1 MPIII
6 SIEGNIGSGKS
17 TLLKQ
22 LVEKFPDRIKNR
34 KIFFLQEPVKEWE
47 KIKNQ
52 EGKTIIEEFYSN
64 QQEWGFSFQ
73 MMAYISRLKVIKDI
87 VKKNGSNS
95 IIITERSLWTD
106 KNVFAKMLYDS
117 NDINEI
123 NYKIYNEWFNEFV
136 EHYPLNGIIY
146 VNTLPSVAYERVIN
160 RSRKG
165 EDNIMK
171 DYLVKC
177 NNYHNEWINKTKKTV
192 LTVNGNGKDTA
203 CISKKT
209 LDEIIEFV
217 ETMSSSK
224 VKLDFTECM
233 NKIYC

>member
-6 SIEGNIGSGKS
+6 SVEGNIGSGKS

-22 LVEKFPDRIKNR
+22 LVKKIPDRIKNR

-73 MMAYISRLKVIKDI
+73 MMAYISRLKAIKDI

-123 NYKIYNEWFNEFV
+123 NYKIYNKWFNEFV
-136 EHYPLNGIIY
+136 EDYPLNGIIY
-146 VNTLPSVAYERVIN
+146 VNTLPSVAYERVIS

-177 NNYHNEWINKTKKTV
+177 NDYHNEWISQTKKTV
-192 LTVNGNGKDTA
+192 LTINGNGEDTA
-203 CISKKT
+203 SISKKT
-209 LDEIIEFV
+209 LDEIIEFI

-224 VKLDFTECM
+224 VKIDFTECM